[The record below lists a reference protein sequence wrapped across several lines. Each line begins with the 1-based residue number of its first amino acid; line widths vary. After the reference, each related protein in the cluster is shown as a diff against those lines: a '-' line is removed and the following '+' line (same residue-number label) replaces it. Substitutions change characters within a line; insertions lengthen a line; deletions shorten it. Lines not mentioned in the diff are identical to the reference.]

1 MVGEALQLW
10 GNSNCQNG
18 PLVSAEWK
26 HSRHGKKDLGKLP
39 LRSKL
44 ADCRLWETM
53 GSSLIA
59 TINIM
64 C

>member
-1 MVGEALQLW
+1 VRLYSYGEIVTARMVPWFLLS
-10 GNSNCQNG
+10 GNTQG
-18 PLVSAEWK
+18 MA
-26 HSRHGKKDLGKLP
+26 KKDLGKLP